1 MSAKLRH
8 LWSRNMLGTDSAALQ
23 DLAALEYS
31 PTAGEGSGVVRMHAY
46 DADSLDP
53 KAWDEAML
61 N

>member
-1 MSAKLRH
+1 
-8 LWSRNMLGTDSAALQ
+8 MLGTDSAALQ